1 MGLKEKIFIMRLR
14 NEYLGNSSYDTD
26 GEEEIDLINQ
36 TGKGIDKIEELKKYV
51 RGESKA
57 GKMLQDLK
65 YEKMKE

>member
-36 TGKGIDKIEELKKYV
+36 TEKGIDKIEELKKDV